1 MSRRAGTKLLPC
13 RSYNSSMAV
22 KAESW
27 LTYMILLWYLLL
39 IALFYL
45 TFEILWNPVAS
56 VLRIRSYVVVTGLGS
71 IPNAEV
77 FVPVILSVN

>member
-1 MSRRAGTKLLPC
+1 
-13 RSYNSSMAV
+13 MAV